1 MDQPAVTAHSAPAYT
16 PPRPVSLP
24 AIVSLIRVLR
34 QGDGDLL
41 SLLPVTAYSDPIGP
55 LGYSR
60 RSIVVVNDPA
70 LIRQVLSDD
79 SAIFPKGDLMV
90 NATEA
95 LIGDSIFV
103 SSGQT
108 WRRQRAMIDPAF
120 TAMRINRA
128 FSAMSAGVDEA
139 EASFDQAAATGAA
152 LSLDKAM
159 GHLAADII
167 CRTVFSTSLQSEIA
181 HQVFDDFA
189 IFERSV
195 AQVNVLRLIFDR
207 AWKKVAQPPDVLA
220 ACARIRAHL
229 GTWIDRHCEAPEGA
243 FNDIASA
250 VIAARDPATGDG
262 FTHEELIDQL
272 GVFFLAGHETTASAL
287 TWAVFLLAMH
297 EPTRERM
304 RAEVDTVVGDG
315 PVTIEHTKKLT
326 FVRTM
331 FRETLRLY
339 PPITFLPRVA
349 LQDTR
354 LGTRR
359 IKKGA
364 LVMIAPWVVHRH
376 KRYWTDPDLF
386 DPDRFVPEREHEMT
400 PGCYLPFGQGE
411 RLCSGA
417 AFATI
422 ESTLFL
428 ARLVRRYD
436 IQIMEPDTV
445 RPVARMTTRPAQQI
459 MVRLTQR

>member
-1 MDQPAVTAHSAPAYT
+1 MTNAYT

-41 SLLPVTAYSDPIGP
+41 SLLPNTAYRDPIGP

-60 RSIVVVNDPA
+60 RSIVIANDPA
-70 LIRQVLSDD
+70 LIREVLSDENE
-79 SAIFPKGDLMV
+79 IFPKSDLMV

-103 SSGQT
+103 SSGET
-108 WRRQRAMIDPAF
+108 WRRQRAMVDPAF

-128 FSAMSAGVDEA
+128 FPAMNAGVDES
-139 EASFDQAAATGAA
+139 EAIFDQHAENGSTF
-152 LSLDKAM
+152 SLDKAM
-159 GHLAADII
+159 GHMAADII
-167 CRTVFSTSLQSEIA
+167 CRTVFSSSLQSEIA
-181 HQVFDDFA
+181 NQVFDDFA

-195 AQVNVLRLIFDR
+195 AQVEVLRLIFDK
-207 AWKKVAQPPDVLA
+207 AWTRVPQKPEVLQ
-220 ACARIRAHL
+220 ACERIRKHL
-229 GTWIDRHCEAPEGA
+229 GTWIDDHINAPEGTYD
-243 FNDIASA
+243 DIASA
-250 VIAARDPATGDG
+250 VIDARDAQTGKG
-262 FTHEELIDQL
+262 FSREELIDQL

-287 TWAVFLLAMH
+287 TWAVYLLAMH
-297 EPTRERM
+297 EPTRARM
-304 RAEVDTVVGDG
+304 RAEVESIVGNE
-315 PVTIEHTKKLT
+315 PITIEHTKKLT
-326 FVRTM
+326 FVRNM

-349 LQDTR
+349 LEATR
-354 LGTRR
+354 LGPKRL
-359 IKKGA
+359 KKGA

-376 KRYWTDPDLF
+376 QRYWKDPDIF
-386 DPDRFVPEREHEMT
+386 DPDRFTPERESDLT
-400 PGCYLPFGQGE
+400 PGCYIPFGQGH

-436 IQIMEPDTV
+436 IEITNPDV
-445 RPVARMTTRPAQQI
+445 RPVARMTTRPNEQI
-459 MVRLTQR
+459 KVRLTRL

>member
-1 MDQPAVTAHSAPAYT
+1 MNSPYT

-24 AIVSLIRVLR
+24 AIISLIRVLR

-41 SLLPVTAYSDPIGP
+41 SLLPNTAYRDPIGP

-60 RSIVVVNDPA
+60 RSIVIANDPS
-70 LIRQVLSDD
+70 LIREVLNDENE
-79 SAIFPKGDLMV
+79 IFPKSDLMV

-103 SSGQT
+103 SSGET
-108 WRRQRAMIDPAF
+108 WRRQRAMVDPAF

-128 FSAMSAGVDEA
+128 FGAMSAGVDEA
-139 EASFDQAAATGAA
+139 ENAFDQSIAEGRSF
-152 LSLDKAM
+152 SLDKAM
-159 GHLAADII
+159 GHMAADII
-167 CRTVFSTSLQSEIA
+167 CRTVFSSSLKSEIA

-195 AQVNVLRLIFDR
+195 AQVEVLRLIFDK
-207 AWKKVAQPPDVLA
+207 AWSKVPQKPDVLA
-220 ACARIRAHL
+220 ACARIRSHL
-229 GTWIDRHCEAPEGA
+229 GTWIDEHRAAPDGTYD
-243 FNDIASA
+243 DIASA
-250 VIAARDPATGDG
+250 VIAARDADTGEG
-262 FTHEELIDQL
+262 FTREELIDQL

-287 TWAVFLLAMH
+287 TWAVYLLAVH
-297 EPTRERM
+297 EPTRTRM
-304 RAEVDTVVGDG
+304 RAEVQAVAGDD
-315 PVTIEHTKKLT
+315 PITIEHTKKLSFT
-326 FVRTM
+326 RNM

-349 LQDTR
+349 LQTTR
-354 LGTRR
+354 LGNKR

-376 KRYWTDPDLF
+376 QRYWKNPDIF
-386 DPDRFVPEREHEMT
+386 DPDRFSPERESELT
-400 PGCYLPFGQGE
+400 PGCYIPFGQGH

-428 ARLVRRYD
+428 ARLVRGYD
-436 IQIMEPDTV
+436 MKVKNPNI
-445 RPVARMTTRPAQQI
+445 RPVARMTTRPNEQI
-459 MVRLTQR
+459 MVRMRKR

>member
-1 MDQPAVTAHSAPAYT
+1 MTSPYT

-41 SLLPVTAYSDPIGP
+41 SLLPNTAYRDPIGP

-60 RSIVVVNDPA
+60 RSIVIANAPE
-70 LIRQVLSDD
+70 LIRQVLGDENE
-79 SAIFPKGDLMV
+79 IFPKSDLMV

-103 SSGQT
+103 SSGDT
-108 WRRQRAMIDPAF
+108 WRRQRAMVDPAF
-120 TAMRINRA
+120 TAMRITRA
-128 FSAMSAGVDEA
+128 FPAMSAGVDEA
-139 EASFDQAAATGAA
+139 ESTFDQTIGEGRAF
-152 LSLDKAM
+152 SLDKAM

-167 CRTVFSTSLQSEIA
+167 CRTVFSSSLKSEIA

-195 AQVNVLRLIFDR
+195 AQVEVLRLIFDK
-207 AWKKVAQPPDVLA
+207 AWSTVPQKPEVLA
-220 ACARIRAHL
+220 ACARIREHL
-229 GTWIDRHCEAPEGA
+229 GEWIDGHRNAAPGTYD
-243 FNDIASA
+243 DIASA
-250 VIAARDPATGDG
+250 VIAARDEQTGEP
-262 FTHEELIDQL
+262 FSREELIDQL

-287 TWAVFLLAMH
+287 TWAVYLLAMH
-297 EPTRERM
+297 KPTRDKM
-304 RAEVDTVVGDG
+304 RAEVEAVAGDS
-315 PVTIEHTKKLT
+315 PITMEHTKKLVFT
-326 FVRTM
+326 RNM

-349 LQDTR
+349 LEKTK
-354 LGTRR
+354 LGKKR
-359 IKKGA
+359 IKRGA

-376 KRYWTDPDLF
+376 QRYWKDPDVF
-386 DPDRFVPEREHEMT
+386 DPDRFSPERESEMT
-400 PGCYLPFGQGE
+400 PGCYIPFGQGH

-436 IQIMEPDTV
+436 IAVENPNI
-445 RPVARMTTRPAQQI
+445 RPVARMTTRPSEQV
-459 MVRLTQR
+459 MVRMKPR

>member
-1 MDQPAVTAHSAPAYT
+1 MNSPYT

-41 SLLPVTAYSDPIGP
+41 SLLPNTAYRDPIGP

-60 RSIVVVNDPA
+60 RSIVIANDPA
-70 LIRQVLSDD
+70 LIREVLNDENE
-79 SAIFPKGDLMV
+79 IFPKSDLMV

-103 SSGQT
+103 SSGYT
-108 WRRQRAMIDPAF
+108 WRRQRAMVDPAF

-128 FSAMSAGVDEA
+128 FPAMSAGVDEA
-139 EASFDQAAATGAA
+139 EAFFEQSIAEGRSF
-152 LSLDKAM
+152 SLDKAM
-159 GHLAADII
+159 GHMAADII
-167 CRTVFSTSLQSEIA
+167 CRTVFSSSLKSEIA

-195 AQVNVLRLIFDR
+195 AQVEVLRLIFDK
-207 AWKKVAQPPDVLA
+207 AWSTVPQKPDVLA
-220 ACARIRAHL
+220 ACARIRSHL
-229 GTWIDRHCEAPEGA
+229 GTWIDEHRAAPDGTYD
-243 FNDIASA
+243 DIASA
-250 VIAARDPATGDG
+250 VIAARDADTGEG
-262 FTHEELIDQL
+262 FSREELIDQL

-287 TWAVFLLAMH
+287 TWAVYLLAMH
-297 EPTRERM
+297 APTRERL
-304 RAEVDTVVGDG
+304 REEVRQVAGDD
-315 PVTIEHTKKLT
+315 PITIEHTKKLT
-326 FVRTM
+326 FTRNM

-349 LQDTR
+349 LRATR
-354 LGTRR
+354 LGPKR

-376 KRYWTDPDLF
+376 QRYWKDPDVF
-386 DPDRFVPEREHEMT
+386 DPDRFSPERENDLT
-400 PGCYLPFGQGE
+400 SGCYIPFGQGH

-428 ARLVRRYD
+428 ARLVRGYD
-436 IQIMEPDTV
+436 IQIDNPDV
-445 RPVARMTTRPAQQI
+445 RPVARMTTRPNEQI
-459 MVRLTQR
+459 IVRMRPR

>member
-1 MDQPAVTAHSAPAYT
+1 
-16 PPRPVSLP
+16 
-24 AIVSLIRVLR
+24 
-34 QGDGDLL
+34 
-41 SLLPVTAYSDPIGP
+41 
-55 LGYSR
+55 
-60 RSIVVVNDPA
+60 
-70 LIRQVLSDD
+70 
-79 SAIFPKGDLMV
+79 MV

-103 SSGQT
+103 SSGDT

-128 FSAMSAGVDEA
+128 FGSMSAGVDEA
-139 EASFDQAAATGAA
+139 ERHFDESIAQGRP

-159 GHLAADII
+159 GHMAADII
-167 CRTVFSTSLQSEIA
+167 CRTVFSSSLKSDIA

-195 AQVNVLRLIFDR
+195 AQVEVLRLIFDK
-207 AWKKVAQPPDVLA
+207 AWTHVPQKPDVLA
-220 ACARIRAHL
+220 ACARIRSHL
-229 GTWIDRHCEAPEGA
+229 GTWIDEHCAAPEGIYD
-243 FNDIASA
+243 DIASA
-250 VIAARDPATGDG
+250 VIAARDADTGEG
-262 FTHEELIDQL
+262 FTREELIDQL

-287 TWAVFLLAMH
+287 TWAVYLLAMH
-297 EPTRERM
+297 APTRARM
-304 RAEVDTVVGDG
+304 RAEVEAVAGDDLI
-315 PVTIEHTKKLT
+315 TIEHTKKLT
-326 FVRTM
+326 FTRNM

-349 LQDTR
+349 LENTR
-354 LGTRR
+354 LGKKR

-376 KRYWTDPDLF
+376 QTYWKDPDVF
-386 DPDRFVPEREHEMT
+386 DPDRFSPEREAEMT
-400 PGCYLPFGQGE
+400 PGCYIPFGQGH

-428 ARLVRRYD
+428 ARLVRGYD
-436 IQIMEPDTV
+436 IAIENPDV
-445 RPVARMTTRPAQQI
+445 RPVARMTTRPNQQI
-459 MVRLTQR
+459 MVRMQKRH

>member
-1 MDQPAVTAHSAPAYT
+1 MTAQYI

-24 AIVSLIRVLR
+24 AIISLFRVLK

-41 SLLPVTAYSDPIGP
+41 SLLPNTAYRDPIGP

-60 RSIVVVNDPA
+60 RSIVIANAPE
-70 LIRQVLSDD
+70 LIRTVLSDENN
-79 SAIFPKGDLMV
+79 IFPKSDLMV

-103 SSGQT
+103 SSGET

-139 EASFDQAAATGAA
+139 EAAFDRAADTGEP

-167 CRTVFSTSLQSEIA
+167 CRTVFSSSLKSDIA

-195 AQVNVLRLIFDR
+195 AQVEVLRLIWDK
-207 AWKKVAQPPDVLA
+207 AWSKVPQKPDVLA
-220 ACARIRAHL
+220 ACQRIRAHL
-229 GTWIDRHCEAPEGA
+229 GTWVDEHIDAPEGH

-250 VIAARDPATGDG
+250 VIAARDPYTGKG
-262 FTHEELIDQL
+262 FTREELIDQL

-287 TWAVFLLAMH
+287 TWAVYLLAMH
-297 EPTRERM
+297 NETRERI
-304 RAEVDTVVGDG
+304 RTEVEDVAGDE
-315 PVTIEHTKKLT
+315 PITIEHTKKLS
-326 FVRTM
+326 VSRNM

-349 LQDTR
+349 LEDTK
-354 LGTRR
+354 LGSRR

-376 KRYWTDPDLF
+376 QRYWRDPDVF
-386 DPDRFVPEREHEMT
+386 DPDRFLPEREHEMT
-400 PGCYLPFGQGE
+400 PGCYIPFGQGH

-436 IQIMEPDTV
+436 ITIDEPDAV
-445 RPVARMTTRPAQQI
+445 RPVARMTTRPASQI
-459 MVRLTQR
+459 MIRLKRCA

>member
-1 MDQPAVTAHSAPAYT
+1 MMSSTHAPYT

-24 AIVSLIRVLR
+24 AIVSLVRVLR

-41 SLLPVTAYSDPIGP
+41 SLLPNTAYRDAIGP

-60 RSIVVVNDPA
+60 RSIVIANAPD
-70 LIRQVLSDD
+70 LIRRVLSDED
-79 SAIFPKGDLMV
+79 GIFPKSDLMV

-103 SSGQT
+103 SSGET
-108 WRRQRAMIDPAF
+108 WRRQRAMVDPAF
-120 TAMRINRA
+120 TAMRIDRA
-128 FSAMSAGVDEA
+128 FPAMSAGVDVA
-139 EASFDQAAATGAA
+139 ERQFDIAAGAGSA
-152 LSLDKAM
+152 VSLDKAM
-159 GHLAADII
+159 GHLAADIM
-167 CRTVFSTSLQSEIA
+167 CRTVFSSTLESDVA

-195 AQVNVLRLIFDR
+195 AQVEVLRLIFDK
-207 AWKKVAQPPDVLA
+207 AWSKVAQKPDVLA
-220 ACARIRAHL
+220 ACGRIRAHL
-229 GTWIDRHCEAPEGA
+229 GQWIDGHRQAAPGTYD
-243 FNDIASA
+243 DIASA
-250 VIAARDPATGDG
+250 VIAARDATTGKG
-262 FTHEELIDQL
+262 FDREELIDQL

-287 TWAVFLLAMH
+287 TWAVYLLAMH

-304 RAEVDTVVGDG
+304 RAEVEAVAGDEPLTMG
-315 PVTIEHTKKLT
+315 HVKKLVFT
-326 FVRTM
+326 RNM

-349 LQDTR
+349 LESTR
-354 LGTRR
+354 LGTKR

-364 LVMIAPWVVHRH
+364 LVMVAPWVVHRH
-376 KRYWTDPDLF
+376 RRYWKDPDIF
-386 DPDRFVPEREHEMT
+386 DPDRFSPGRETEMT
-400 PGCYLPFGQGE
+400 PGCYIPFGQGD

-428 ARLVRRYD
+428 ARLVRRFDVTIDNPD
-436 IQIMEPDTV
+436 I
-445 RPVARMTTRPAQQI
+445 RPVARMTTRPSEQV
-459 MVRLTQR
+459 MVRLIRR